1 MDSFM
6 QLASEEARQGADENN
21 FPVGSVIVKD
31 GEVIGVGHNRHR
43 ETGDPT
49 SHAEIEA
56 IRDAARRAP
65 GVDPSDLF
73 GGAVCYTTM
82 MPCQMC
88 AGAIIRFGF
97 TKVVVAEV
105 ETYVDSGAQP
115 LMERQG
121 LAVEVGREQD
131 CIDLVETYYQSD
143 PAFEQIMRSARRG
156 RLEL

>member
-1 MDSFM
+1 
-6 QLASEEARQGADENN
+6 
-21 FPVGSVIVKD
+21 
-31 GEVIGVGHNRHR
+31 
-43 ETGDPT
+43 
-49 SHAEIEA
+49 
-56 IRDAARRAP
+56 
-65 GVDPSDLF
+65 
-73 GGAVCYTTM
+73 M